1 MEFKL
6 LRISTVFIQSYFEY
20 KEKSVTP
27 VGYRKI
33 SKIFNKEG
41 LKTPRGNVFKNNH
54 VNSIY
59 KKGKIREERVYRK
72 DVVKISQPIIKVY

>member
-1 MEFKL
+1 
-6 LRISTVFIQSYFEY
+6 
-20 KEKSVTP
+20 
-27 VGYRKI
+27 
-33 SKIFNKEG
+33 
-41 LKTPRGNVFKNNH
+41 VFKNNN